1 MKLRI
6 GTRGS
11 RLSVT
16 QTESVVKDLKSKF
29 PDIQFEVSVIKTTGD
44 KILNDPLLKIKEK
57 GIFEKKINKAVI
69 NGEVDFAVHSMK
81 DIPVDLDQYIRLVAV
96 PKRVSPHDVLLSNS
110 CLKLSQLPKGT
121 IIGTGSPRRTAQIH
135 KVRPDIKVETIR
147 GNVETRVEKL
157 NKGEYDA
164 IIVAEAGLLRLGL
177 SDKIVERLSLE
188 DFTPSAGQG
197 AIAIVA
203 RADNKRVID
212 VLENTNHPASIA
224 EVLAEKA
231 FVQKIGGGCKVPMGA
246 VAKARNTRISLLA
259 TILSP
264 DGSAKIQ
271 SSKVGDINA
280 PKDLGI
286 LVANDILS
294 GEGEKILNSWRK
306 FYE

>member
-16 QTESVVKDLKSKF
+16 QTESVVKDLKSQF

-44 KILNDPLLKIKEK
+44 KMLNDPLLKIKEK
-57 GIFEKKINKAVI
+57 GIFEKEINKAVI

-246 VAKARNTRISLLA
+246 VAKARNTSISLLA

>member
-16 QTESVVKDLKSKF
+16 QTESVVKDLKSQF

-57 GIFEKKINKAVI
+57 GIFEKEINKAVI

-96 PKRVSPHDVLLSNS
+96 PKRVSPHDVLLSTS

-135 KVRPDIKVETIR
+135 KVRPDIKVEAIR

-246 VAKARNTRISLLA
+246 VAKARNTSISLLA

>member
-1 MKLRI
+1 LKLRI

-16 QTESVVKDLKSKF
+16 QTESVVKDLKSQF

-57 GIFEKKINKAVI
+57 GIFEKEINKAVI

-212 VLENTNHPASIA
+212 VLENTNHPASTA

-246 VAKARNTRISLLA
+246 VAKARNTSISLLA

-294 GEGEKILNSWRK
+294 GAGEKILNSWRK